1 MIVFLCKNNEKMK
14 NYSGRLKHIL
24 EEKQLSVADFCRII
38 GLNSPTTIHLIIK
51 DNRKPSGKTVQR
63 IVTAFPDITEKWL
76 LFGIDDKKETG
87 QDERTVTAKQVIDF
101 IIEDIP
107 SKIDQR
113 DNQTTSILMD
123 KLNDITELFEAR
135 VDDIDQMG
143 LTNEN
148 ELQKLKQT
156 VLIMHK
162 NNLETTK
169 NIEFIV
175 QQLNV
180 YLKQKLK

>member
-1 MIVFLCKNNEKMK
+1 MT
-14 NYSGRLKHIL
+14 NYSQRMKSIL
-24 EEKQLSVADFCRII
+24 DKKQLSVADFCRII

-51 DNRKPSGKTVQR
+51 ENRKPSGKTVER
-63 IVTAFPDITEKWL
+63 IITAFPDITEKWL
-76 LFGIDDKKETG
+76 LFGIEDKIETSQDD
-87 QDERTVTAKQVIDF
+87 RTVTAKQVIDF
-101 IIEDIP
+101 IIEDLP

-135 VDDIDQMG
+135 IDDIDEMA

-169 NIEFIV
+169 NIDYLV

-180 YLKQKLK
+180 YLKEKLK

>member
-1 MIVFLCKNNEKMK
+1 MTD
-14 NYSGRLKHIL
+14 YSSRLKYIL
-24 EEKQLSVADFCRII
+24 KDKQLSVADFCRII

-63 IVTAFPDITEKWL
+63 IITAFPDITEKWL
-76 LFGIDDKKETG
+76 LFGIEDKKETS
-87 QDERTVTAKQVIDF
+87 QDDRTVTAKQVIDF
-101 IIEDIP
+101 IIEDLP

-113 DNQTTSILMD
+113 DNQTTSILLD
-123 KLNDITELFEAR
+123 KLNSMSDCYEQSVEE
-135 VDDIDQMG
+135 VDERFD
-143 LTNEN
+143 TNEN

-156 VLIMHK
+156 VAIMHK

-169 NIEFIV
+169 NIDFLV

-180 YLKQKLK
+180 YLKEKSK

>member
-1 MIVFLCKNNEKMK
+1 MTDYSQRMK
-14 NYSGRLKHIL
+14 SIL
-24 EEKQLSVADFCRII
+24 DKKQLSVADFCRII

-51 DNRKPSGKTVQR
+51 DNRKPRGKTVQR
-63 IVTAFPDITEKWL
+63 SITSFPDITEKWL
-76 LFGIDDKKETG
+76 LFGIEDKKETS
-87 QDERTVTAKQVIDF
+87 QDDRTVTAKQVIDF
-101 IIEDIP
+101 IIEDLP

-113 DNQTTSILMD
+113 DNQATSILMD

-162 NNLETTK
+162 NNVETTK
-169 NIEFIV
+169 NIDYLV
-175 QQLNV
+175 QQLDV
-180 YLKQKLK
+180 YLKEKLK